1 MYENDNFSGYETGN
15 ENTTGTFSGVSAA
28 GSANGYTTYQMG
40 GSTGSNTEPK
50 NSKKHGGYF
59 RKAMVSVSLG
69 LFFGLFAGI
78 GFYAVQQGTG
88 MLKTGTDTAVVG
100 EVASEAATESSQSTP
115 QLATN
120 VTYVES
126 DVSDVVEKVMPAMVS
141 IVNNFTETANV
152 FGQQY
157 TQEEAASGS
166 GIIVGKTDDELLIVS
181 NNHVVESADTLTVTF
196 IDGSEAQ
203 AQVKGLDSDMDL
215 AVIAVS
221 LNDLSDDTKNAITVA
236 TLGSS
241 DDLKL
246 GEPVIAIGNALGYG
260 QSVTNGIV
268 SALNREITLENGST
282 GLENGST
289 GTFIQTNAAINP
301 GNSGGALLN
310 MNGEV
315 IGINSN
321 KIGGTAV
328 EGMGYAIPITS
339 ASPIIADLMERQTRT
354 KVAEDEVGYIGISLQ
369 EVTSQISQMYNMP
382 EGIYVVS
389 VEEGSA
395 AANAGI
401 MKGDIITK
409 FDGSS
414 ISSYSDL
421 QKMLQYYAAGD
432 SVTITVQRPQNGEYV
447 SVELNLTL
455 GSRPADKKKNIAVP
469 NIEYWKDRRNPGRSS
484 ASPGDFV

>member
-1 MYENDNFSGYETGN
+1 MEIVKNFSLTDRIGGSIMYENDNFSGYETGD

-40 GSTGSNTEPK
+40 GSTSSNTEPK
-50 NSKKHGGYF
+50 TPKKQGGYF

-88 MLKTGTDTAVVG
+88 MLKTGADTAVVD
-100 EVASEAATESSQSTP
+100 EVAAEATTESTQSSV
-115 QLATN
+115 QSATN

-354 KVAEDEVGYIGISLQ
+354 KVAEDEVGYIGIFPQ

-455 GSRPADKKKNIAVP
+455 GSRPADKK
-469 NIEYWKDRRNPGRSS
+469 
-484 ASPGDFV
+484 

>member
-1 MYENDNFSGYETGN
+1 MYENDNFSGYETGD

-28 GSANGYTTYQMG
+28 ESANGYTTYQMG
-40 GSTGSNTEPK
+40 GSTGNNTEPK
-50 NSKKHGGYF
+50 KPKKHGGYF

-181 NNHVVESADTLTVTF
+181 NNHVVESADTLNVTF

-268 SALNREITLENGST
+268 SALNREITLENGA
-282 GLENGST
+282 T

-382 EGIYVVS
+382 EGIYVLS

-421 QKMLQYYAAGD
+421 QKTLQYYAAGD
-432 SVTITVQRPQNGEYV
+432 SATITVQRPQNGEYV

-455 GSRPADKKKNIAVP
+455 GSRPADKK
-469 NIEYWKDRRNPGRSS
+469 
-484 ASPGDFV
+484 

>member
-1 MYENDNFSGYETGN
+1 MEIVKNFSLTDRIGGSIMYENDNFSGYETGD

-50 NSKKHGGYF
+50 TPKKQGGYF

-88 MLKTGTDTAVVG
+88 MLKTGADTAVVD
-100 EVASEAATESSQSTP
+100 EVAAEATTESTQSSV
-115 QLATN
+115 QSATN

-354 KVAEDEVGYIGISLQ
+354 KVAEDEVGYIGISPQ

-421 QKMLQYYAAGD
+421 QKTLQYYAAGD
-432 SVTITVQRPQNGEYV
+432 SVTVTVQRPQNGEYV
-447 SVELNLTL
+447 SIELNLTL
-455 GSRPADKKKNIAVP
+455 GSRPASQK
-469 NIEYWKDRRNPGRSS
+469 
-484 ASPGDFV
+484 

>member
-15 ENTTGTFSGVSAA
+15 ENTTGTFSGADLNETRTENSYGYENHSTTQSAA
-28 GSANGYTTYQMG
+28 GSTNGYTTYQMG
-40 GSTGSNTEPK
+40 GTTGSNNTEPK
-50 NSKKHGGYF
+50 KTQKHGGYF

-88 MLKTGTDTAVVG
+88 MFTTSTDTAVVD
-100 EVASEAATESSQSTP
+100 EIASEATTESTQSA

-126 DVSDVVEKVMPAMVS
+126 DVSNVVEKVMPAMVS
-141 IVNNFTETANV
+141 IVNNFTETAKWSSDSSIHRKKQPV
-152 FGQQY
+152 V
-157 TQEEAASGS
+157 T

-354 KVAEDEVGYIGISLQ
+354 KVAEDEVGYIGISLR

-421 QKMLQYYAAGD
+421 QKTLQYYAVGD
-432 SVTITVQRPQNGEYV
+432 SVTVTVQRPQNGEYV
-447 SVELNLTL
+447 SIELNLTL
-455 GSRPADKKKNIAVP
+455 GSRPASQK
-469 NIEYWKDRRNPGRSS
+469 
-484 ASPGDFV
+484 

>member
-50 NSKKHGGYF
+50 NPKKHGGYF

-100 EVASEAATESSQSTP
+100 EVASEAATESSQSAP

-246 GEPVIAIGNALGYG
+246 GEPVIAISNALGYG

-354 KVAEDEVGYIGISLQ
+354 KVAEDEVGYIGISLR

-395 AANAGI
+395 AANVGI

-421 QKMLQYYAAGD
+421 QKTLQYYAVGD
-432 SVTITVQRPQNGEYV
+432 SVTVTVQRPQNGEYV
-447 SVELNLTL
+447 SIELNLTL
-455 GSRPADKKKNIAVP
+455 GSRPVDKK
-469 NIEYWKDRRNPGRSS
+469 
-484 ASPGDFV
+484 

>member
-28 GSANGYTTYQMG
+28 ESANGYTTYQMG

-354 KVAEDEVGYIGISLQ
+354 KVAEDEVGYIGISLR

-455 GSRPADKKKNIAVP
+455 GSRPADKK
-469 NIEYWKDRRNPGRSS
+469 
-484 ASPGDFV
+484 

>member
-1 MYENDNFSGYETGN
+1 MQYSR
-15 ENTTGTFSGVSAA
+15 
-28 GSANGYTTYQMG
+28 
-40 GSTGSNTEPK
+40 EPGCLRP
-50 NSKKHGGYF
+50 N
-59 RKAMVSVSLG
+59 
-69 LFFGLFAGI
+69 
-78 GFYAVQQGTG
+78 
-88 MLKTGTDTAVVG
+88 TDTAVVD
-100 EVASEAATESSQSTP
+100 EITSEATTESTQSA
-115 QLATN
+115 QSATN

-126 DVSDVVEKVMPAMVS
+126 DVSNVVEKVMPAMVS

-157 TQEEAASGS
+157 TQEEAAAGS

-421 QKMLQYYAAGD
+421 QKTLQYYAVGD
-432 SVTITVQRPQNGEYV
+432 SVTVTVQRPQNGEYV
-447 SVELNLTL
+447 SIELNLTL
-455 GSRPADKKKNIAVP
+455 GSRPASQK
-469 NIEYWKDRRNPGRSS
+469 
-484 ASPGDFV
+484 

>member
-28 GSANGYTTYQMG
+28 ESANGYTTYQMG

-455 GSRPADKKKNIAVP
+455 GSRPADKK
-469 NIEYWKDRRNPGRSS
+469 
-484 ASPGDFV
+484 

>member
-28 GSANGYTTYQMG
+28 ESANGYTTYQMG
-40 GSTGSNTEPK
+40 GSTGNNTEPK
-50 NSKKHGGYF
+50 KTKKHGGYF

-88 MLKTGTDTAVVG
+88 MLKTGTDTAVV
-100 EVASEAATESSQSTP
+100 SEIAAEATTESTQNSVQS
-115 QLATN
+115 ATN

-282 GLENGST
+282 G
-289 GTFIQTNAAINP
+289 TFIQTNAAINP

-321 KIGGTAV
+321 KIGGTTVEGMVTV

-369 EVTSQISQMYNMP
+369 KVTSQISQMYNMP

-421 QKMLQYYAAGD
+421 QKTLQYYAAGD
-432 SVTITVQRPQNGEYV
+432 SATITVQRPQNGEYV

-455 GSRPADKKKNIAVP
+455 GSRPADKK
-469 NIEYWKDRRNPGRSS
+469 
-484 ASPGDFV
+484 

>member
-28 GSANGYTTYQMG
+28 ESANGYTTYQMG
-40 GSTGSNTEPK
+40 GSTGNNTEPK
-50 NSKKHGGYF
+50 NPKKHGGYF
-59 RKAMVSVSLG
+59 RKAVVSVSLG

-88 MLKTGTDTAVVG
+88 MLKTGTDTAVVD
-100 EVASEAATESSQSTP
+100 EVTSEAATESSQSTP

-282 GLENGST
+282 G
-289 GTFIQTNAAINP
+289 TFIQTNAAINP

-321 KIGGTAV
+321 KIGGTTV

-339 ASPIIADLMERQTRT
+339 ASPIIADLMERQTRN
-354 KVAEDEVGYIGISLQ
+354 KVAEDEVGYIGISPQ

-421 QKMLQYYAAGD
+421 QKTLQYYAAGD
-432 SVTITVQRPQNGEYV
+432 SATITVQRPQNGEYV

-455 GSRPADKKKNIAVP
+455 GSRPADKK
-469 NIEYWKDRRNPGRSS
+469 
-484 ASPGDFV
+484 